1 MSGIINLEN
10 GLIYQKGVNRKMGIL
25 NYERKI
31 LKKVINHSYTIG
43 QWIGEI
49 KKINK
54 PEKKKLIRKIE
65 LTQEQEKKIKSFYK
79 KNYGKVVKPYWHK
92 VYQSYTGRFS
102 EKYIPEILYS
112 TKIEPAFNDTE
123 YRDVLDDKLLL
134 KTFTAGIDEIETP
147 KMIGYYCNGIFCN
160 QNNEIIS
167 KDKLIDQ
174 ILKFDK
180 VVIKEAKDTSSGNGV
195 KILSIDDK
203 CDKEQI
209 KHLLSLY
216 DKNTQYIVQECIVQ
230 HSELSKIYK
239 ESVNTF
245 RIMTYVLDGKVL
257 HMPVALRLGKGG
269 SFLDNVH
276 AGGIFIGVDDNGFLM
291 DNGYDDIGNTF
302 SMHPDTGLIFKGY
315 QITFIPKI
323 IEVAK
328 KMHLNAPQ
336 LGIIS
341 WDITIGSEGTLILVE
356 ANTKGQSIQLPQ
368 KSNGKPAFGENTE
381 RIFEIL
387 RKRERNE

>member
-1 MSGIINLEN
+1 
-10 GLIYQKGVNRKMGIL
+10 MGIL

-31 LKKVINHSYTIG
+31 LKKAINRSYSIG

-49 KKINK
+49 KKINT

-65 LTQEQEKKIKSFYK
+65 LTQEQTKKINNFYK
-79 KNYGKVVKPYWHK
+79 KNYGKIIKPYWHK

-134 KTFTAGIDEIETP
+134 NMFTAGIDGIDIP
-147 KMIGYYCNGIFCN
+147 KMIGYYCNGIFCG

-167 KDKLIDQ
+167 KEKLIEQ
-174 ILKFDK
+174 ILKFEK
-180 VVIKEAKDTSSGNGV
+180 VVIKETRDTSSGKGV
-195 KILSIDDK
+195 KILNIKDEYDK
-203 CDKEQI
+203 KNIEN
-209 KHLLSLY
+209 LLSSY
-216 DKNTQYIVQECIVQ
+216 DKNTQYIVQECIAQ
-230 HSELSKIYK
+230 HRELSKIYK

-257 HMPVALRLGKGG
+257 HMPIALRLGKGG

-291 DNGYDDIGNTF
+291 DYGYDDIGNAF
-302 SMHPDTGLIFKGY
+302 SMHPNTGLIFKGY

-341 WDITIGSEGTLILVE
+341 WDITIGSEGKLILVE

-387 RKRERNE
+387 RKREKNE